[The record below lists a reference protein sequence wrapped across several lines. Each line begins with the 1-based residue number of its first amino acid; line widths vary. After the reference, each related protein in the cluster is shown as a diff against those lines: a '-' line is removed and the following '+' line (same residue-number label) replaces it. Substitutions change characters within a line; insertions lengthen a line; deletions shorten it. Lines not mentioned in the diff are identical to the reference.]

1 MSKRVTLPYQ
11 LRMPFDETSE
21 PTFPPTD
28 QNAAAPT
35 TPAGPPAT
43 TLEHPAGQPASA
55 TELPANQPA
64 NVTEPFAGEST
75 EPVEPPERRHASATE
90 PPRSLIGSADPID
103 LLVAPWLTVRT
114 VDGTTRYNL
123 PELLVAMNEG
133 RVVAFPALRPHQ
145 AATFHVFLVQ
155 VTVMALEGT
164 AAPLKSGAD
173 PTRPWT
179 AIRPHS
185 VAEWEALL
193 RGLAPDAETA
203 WQLVVDDLVRPAF
216 LQPPVPEGT
225 LKGFKP
231 VGYPDEADT
240 LISSQNHDVKSAAL
254 VRPTAEDWIF
264 ALISLQTNSGYMG
277 HGNYGI
283 VRQNGGYGSRP
294 IFTLQSSSNPSA
306 RWARDV
312 WVLLD
317 ELERGGERIYSVCNN
332 RSGARLLWLEPWDG
346 TAESAYSVEDI
357 HPLCVEI
364 CRRVRMTRGEGGP
377 VLLKK
382 PTKTSRFNKEQQE
395 NLKGNLG
402 DPWEPLAPP
411 KETVKKR
418 TSRAPTDKPSDD
430 GPKVLNAPPKS
441 AIIAQ
446 ILGNPKLQ
454 PLLMKYHAGI
464 DPENSA
470 LWCSII
476 NRGQGETDGY
486 YERVI
491 PLDTDTCAR
500 SLDDD
505 PTLANAARA
514 MIESSYAARRVLK
527 SALIVAMSAAENG
540 ESGWTKPIDDAIKH
554 VIEPEIDGAF
564 FDHIWNVA
572 KNLLSHD
579 GEVTDEDLVSWHSR
593 LCEIVLRHYETGI
606 KSLPCS
612 ASRRI
617 RARALSGARLDV
629 GLARELPIPDKI
641 RR

>member
-21 PTFPPTD
+21 PTPPPTG
-28 QNAAAPT
+28 QPAAAPT
-35 TPAGPPAT
+35 TLAGPPAT
-43 TLEHPAGQPASA
+43 TLEQPANHPASA
-55 TELPANQPA
+55 TELQALQPT
-64 NVTEPFAGEST
+64 NVTEHFAGQSVEAI
-75 EPVEPPERRHASATE
+75 EPPERRHTSARE
-90 PPRSLIGSADPID
+90 PPRPVIDSINPID

-164 AAPLKSGAD
+164 AAPFKSGVD
-173 PTRPWT
+173 PMRPWT
-179 AIRPHS
+179 AIKPHS

-193 RGLAPDAETA
+193 RGLAPDAGTA
-203 WQLVVDDLVRPAF
+203 WQLVVDDIVRPAF

-364 CRRVRMTRGEGGP
+364 CRRVRMTRGEDGP

-418 TSRAPTDKPSDD
+418 TSRASTDKPSDE

-441 AIIAQ
+441 ATIAQ

-454 PLLMKYHAGI
+454 PLLMNYHAGI

-527 SALIVAMSAAENG
+527 SALIVAMTAAENG
-540 ESGWTKPIDDAIKH
+540 ESGWVKPIGDT
-554 VIEPEIDGAF
+554 IEPEIDGAF
-564 FDHIWNVA
+564 FDHIWKVA
-572 KNLLSHD
+572 KNCLSHD
-579 GEVTDEDLVSWHSR
+579 GEVTDEDLVSWHLR
-593 LCEIVLRHYETGI
+593 LCEIVRRHYETGI

-617 RARALSGARLDV
+617 RARALSRARLDV
-629 GLARELPIPDKI
+629 GLARGLPIPEKEMI
-641 RR
+641 Q